1 MLYVYTYVLFFNKM
15 KTQTEYISVIRLI
28 NTPINT
34 KISLKKN
41 FILLLCILFSFFSLR
56 VSKSGGRFTFMFKRK
71 VYSVFLPKRE
81 GVQ

>member
-1 MLYVYTYVLFFNKM
+1 MFIHPLFFNKM

-28 NTPINT
+28 NTPINP

-41 FILLLCILFSFFSLR
+41 FYSITVCLFSFFSFR

-71 VYSVFLPKRE
+71 VYSVFLPKWE